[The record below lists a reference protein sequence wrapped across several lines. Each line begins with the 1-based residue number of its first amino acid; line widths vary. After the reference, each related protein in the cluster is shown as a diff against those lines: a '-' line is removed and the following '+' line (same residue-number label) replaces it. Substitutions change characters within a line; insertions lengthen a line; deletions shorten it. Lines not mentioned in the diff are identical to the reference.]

1 MAGGLKREYLHHDV
15 LLFLRAE
22 SISWSEQGYTPS
34 AFFVVVCFFS
44 PSSPAPSLLEDYVKA
59 FSGLDMI
66 LISGE
71 VIVVIN
77 KERAGHVLPERLII
91 VPEYCQVGTG
101 HRPIVCLFV
110 CLIVRFRHSCPL
122 PYVTRQQKHYE
133 YEVICG
139 YSRGD
144 PLCLIV
150 CLLVLTLLSVITRSD
165 QRKDL

>member
-34 AFFVVVCFFS
+34 AFFCLLFLSLS
-44 PSSPAPSLLEDYVKA
+44 PPAPSLLEDYVKA

-71 VIVVIN
+71 VIIVIN
-77 KERAGHVLPERLII
+77 KEHAGHVLPERLIL

-101 HRPIVCLFV
+101 HRSIVCLFV
-110 CLIVRFRHSCPL
+110 CSLIFGTLVRYH
-122 PYVTRQQKHYE
+122 TQQDKE
-133 YEVICG
+133 NII
-139 YSRGD
+139 SM
-144 PLCLIV
+144 
-150 CLLVLTLLSVITRSD
+150 
-165 QRKDL
+165 K